1 MRILHMIPD
10 IGISNG
16 VMSVILNYFKAM
28 PKGVYFDVVYFQE
41 TQKDRKEDIENL
53 GGRVFKISPPSVK
66 SIFSSEIKDLFLNHK
81 DEWTAVHIHAPHFAV
96 FIAPYAKKCGIDK
109 IVCHC
114 HSTWYSLSP
123 KNESRNKMLA
133 LPINKLCS
141 LKLACGTEAG
151 LFWYK
156 HKNNFKVLNNAVDFE
171 HFKFSEDK
179 RNKFRKENNLTDS
192 FVVCHIGRVSP
203 PQKNHPFLLEV
214 FSKIKEKKENAK
226 LLLVGAE
233 KNDELLKL
241 CKSLKIENSVFFL
254 GQRKDTDCILSAS
267 DLFVFPSFKEGLP
280 VAAVEAQA
288 SSLPVLMSDTITDEV
303 KITDNVYSMSLD
315 ESAEK
320 WAEKAI
326 DIANAQRKDS
336 AVFFENSVWNIKN
349 PAKSLYEYYKTGVFK
364 PTPDF
369 PKRILLVFGK
379 MNRGGAETLA
389 MNIFRNIDRQ
399 KIMFDFMVH
408 TQNHCDYDDEIKALG
423 GRIYRIEQYNVLNH
437 FKYKKDWDTFLKK
450 HSEYDI
456 VHAHMTGSASVFL
469 PIAKKYGCYVISHS
483 HIAQSQRTFRQKI
496 IDIYRLPLKRI
507 SDYMFACSENSGR
520 WMFGKNVDN
529 FENYKVIKNGIDSSQ
544 FVFSQDDRENLR
556 KTLGIEDKFV
566 VCNIARFHQQKNHT
580 FLIDIFREIHLKN
593 QNSVLLLAGDG
604 ELKYEIEKKVEKLGL
619 KDCVKFLGVRSDIP
633 QILSASDVFL
643 MPSIYEGLPVSL
655 VEAQANSIH
664 IVASD
669 TISQEIKITDLVD
682 MCSLENDAKYWAE
695 TVLKYKNGY
704 ERVDRTKEISEH
716 GYDIK
721 QTSSF
726 LENFY
731 LNIQL

>member
-1 MRILHMIPD
+1 MIPD

-123 KNESRNKMLA
+123 KNEFRNKMLA

-254 GQRKDTDCILSAS
+254 GQRKDTDRILSAS

-336 AVFFENSVWNIKN
+336 AVFFENSAWNIKN

-437 FKYKKDWDTFLKK
+437 FKYKKDWDTCR
-450 HSEYDI
+450 
-456 VHAHMTGSASVFL
+456 AS
-469 PIAKKYGCYVISHS
+469 PGGA
-483 HIAQSQRTFRQKI
+483 
-496 IDIYRLPLKRI
+496 
-507 SDYMFACSENSGR
+507 
-520 WMFGKNVDN
+520 
-529 FENYKVIKNGIDSSQ
+529 
-544 FVFSQDDRENLR
+544 
-556 KTLGIEDKFV
+556 
-566 VCNIARFHQQKNHT
+566 
-580 FLIDIFREIHLKN
+580 
-593 QNSVLLLAGDG
+593 
-604 ELKYEIEKKVEKLGL
+604 
-619 KDCVKFLGVRSDIP
+619 
-633 QILSASDVFL
+633 
-643 MPSIYEGLPVSL
+643 
-655 VEAQANSIH
+655 
-664 IVASD
+664 
-669 TISQEIKITDLVD
+669 
-682 MCSLENDAKYWAE
+682 
-695 TVLKYKNGY
+695 
-704 ERVDRTKEISEH
+704 
-716 GYDIK
+716 
-721 QTSSF
+721 
-726 LENFY
+726 
-731 LNIQL
+731 